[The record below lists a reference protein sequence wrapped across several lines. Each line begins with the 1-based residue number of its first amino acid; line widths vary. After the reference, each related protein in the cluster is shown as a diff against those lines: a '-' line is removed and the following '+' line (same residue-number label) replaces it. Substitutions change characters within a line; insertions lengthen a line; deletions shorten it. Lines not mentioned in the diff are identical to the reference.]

1 MAHLVAADGTTV
13 QVGDGM
19 GFPIDQ
25 WQTGDMLI
33 QQHRL
38 PAPESE
44 GYAFRLG
51 GYWLDTMERWPIVNG
66 GDYWEVRP

>member
-1 MAHLVAADGTTV
+1 
-13 QVGDGM
+13 
-19 GFPIDQ
+19 FPIDQ
-25 WQTGDMLI
+25 WQTGDI
-33 QQHRL
+33 IVQRHRL

-51 GYWLDTMERWPIVNG
+51 GYWLDTMERWAIVNG